1 MGIIHNAH
9 DSLFKSSMAN
19 LQVARDFFQQHL
31 PATVQTYLDL
41 NTLELEPSSYTDK
54 VLQASAS
61 DMLYKV
67 NYLKHEGL
75 AYLCILAEHQSSVDE
90 LMPLRLWRYV
100 MSVWNECLKKDKG
113 AKLPLVI
120 TLVFYNGKTRYDGP
134 RDIRELIDAPQELIE
149 QCLLKPFYLIDTH
162 DIQDEELR
170 KQHWLGLM
178 QFALKHAHEKEALN
192 CIQLFLELLKRVVE
206 DKGGADFATSMLKY
220 FLSQVE
226 TGNPDK
232 LIQTLESG
240 LSEIKEGVIM
250 ATVEQYFTE
259 KNRKIWVQ

>member
-1 MGIIHNAH
+1 MPRTP
-9 DSLFKSSMAN
+9 L
-19 LQVARDFFQQHL
+19 
-31 PATVQTYLDL
+31 
-41 NTLELEPSSYTDK
+41 SYTDK

-75 AYLCILAEHQSSVDE
+75 AYLCILTEHQSTVDE

-100 MSVWNECLKKDKG
+100 ISVWNECLKKNKG

-178 QFALKHAHEKEALN
+178 QFCLKHAHEKEALN

-206 DKGGADFATSMLKY
+206 DNGGTDFAISVLKY
-220 FLSQVE
+220 FLSQAE
-226 TGNPDK
+226 TGDP
-232 LIQTLESG
+232 
-240 LSEIKEGVIM
+240 
-250 ATVEQYFTE
+250 
-259 KNRKIWVQ
+259 NRLFKPLKQGYQRLKKVQLWQQLNNILLKKTNNLG